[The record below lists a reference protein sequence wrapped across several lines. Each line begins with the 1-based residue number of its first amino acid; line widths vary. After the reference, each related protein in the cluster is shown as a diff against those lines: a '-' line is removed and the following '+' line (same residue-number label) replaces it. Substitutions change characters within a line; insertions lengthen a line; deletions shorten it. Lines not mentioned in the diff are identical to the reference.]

1 MKNKFRLLRRQV
13 IYDLKNG
20 ILLQYKKIVTFLLL
34 IIILFLSFNNKVYSY
49 KEISHNSV
57 IGFWD
62 YLIYI
67 FRGKEVIRGLSQLDV
82 FDIPVEWILIH
93 SYLLLVIATYPKND
107 YIERGY
113 QFLIRVGSKWYWWLS
128 KGIYI
133 LVSACVY
140 YLCILI
146 VAVAFTTVQGGSFYQ
161 ANYEIA
167 YHVVKLDLTISI
179 KSEIAVG
186 TLIMPVIIFTTL
198 CFMELLISFVFNNL
212 IAVIAMNVY
221 LSGSAYWCNKWLL
234 GNYSML
240 LRADK
245 LSYIEGIGISCAS
258 IILSFTLGYFYFKRQ
273 DIIGKKGDL

>member
-1 MKNKFRLLRRQV
+1 MKDKFRLLRRQV

-20 ILLQYKKIVTFLLL
+20 ILLQYKKIITFLLL
-34 IIILFLSFNNKVYSY
+34 IIILFLFFNNKVYSY

-67 FRGKEVIRGLSQLDV
+67 FRGKEVIRGLSQLDM

-93 SYLLLVIATYPKND
+93 GYLLLVIATYPKND

-113 QFLIRVGSKWYWWLS
+113 QLLIRVGSKWQWWLS

-140 YLCILI
+140 HLCILI
-146 VAVAFTTVQGGSFYQ
+146 VAVAFTAVQGGSFYQ

-167 YHVVKLDLTISI
+167 YHVARLDLTNFI
-179 KSEIAVG
+179 KSEMVVG
-186 TLIMPVIIFTTL
+186 TLIIPVIIFTTL
-198 CFMELLISFVFNNL
+198 CFMGMLISFLFNNL
-212 IAVIAMNVY
+212 IAVIAMIAY
-221 LSGSAYWCNKWLL
+221 LSRSAYWCNKWLL

-258 IILSFTLGYFYFKRQ
+258 IILSFILGYFYFKRQ